1 MTGSLLGDA
10 FAHHIW
16 ATQRLI
22 DECAALTPEQLA
34 QPAAGTYGSIIDT
47 LRHLVASDCWYLSFF
62 AQGTASIAEDAETS
76 LAELRVVVTENGAAW
91 TQLLS
96 GAVDADTEMVED
108 DDGLMV
114 LSPVGVRL
122 AQVIHHGT
130 DHRSQIC
137 TALTSL
143 GFEPPDVD
151 VWAYARAAGR
161 ERVVDRPPL

>member
-10 FAHHIW
+10 FAHHTW
-16 ATQRLI
+16 ATERLI

-34 QPAAGTYGSIIDT
+34 SPVAGTYGSIIDT

-62 AQGTASIAEDAETS
+62 AQGKASIDEQAETS
-76 LAELRVVVTENGAAW
+76 PAELRMVMTENGAAW
-91 TQLLS
+91 RELLS
-96 GAVDADTEMVED
+96 RAVDPDADIAED

-130 DHRSQIC
+130 DHRSQVC

-143 GFEPPDVD
+143 GVEPPDID
-151 VWAYARAAGR
+151 VWAYARATGR
-161 ERVVDRPPL
+161 ERVVDRPSL

>member
-1 MTGSLLGDA
+1 MTRSLLGDA
-10 FAHHIW
+10 FAHHTW

-34 QPAAGTYGSIIDT
+34 QRAAGTYGSIIET

-76 LAELRVVVTENGAAW
+76 LAELHEVVTKNGAAW
-91 TQLLS
+91 TKLLS
-96 GAVDADTEMVED
+96 GPVDPDTEMVED

-114 LSPVGVRL
+114 ASPVGVRL

-137 TALTSL
+137 TSLTSL